1 MYFADDTHAPYALLH
16 LILIASTLMGQIYR
30 EAHNAMLQ
38 YNYEG
43 IFLRKVFYWLELHD
57 ERLEKFNESFRIFF
71 VPLKQV
77 IFRSF
82 W

>member
-1 MYFADDTHAPYALLH
+1 MYFADDTHATYALLH

-43 IFLRKVFYWLELHD
+43 IFLRKVLY
-57 ERLEKFNESFRIFF
+57 
-71 VPLKQV
+71 
-77 IFRSF
+77 
-82 W
+82 